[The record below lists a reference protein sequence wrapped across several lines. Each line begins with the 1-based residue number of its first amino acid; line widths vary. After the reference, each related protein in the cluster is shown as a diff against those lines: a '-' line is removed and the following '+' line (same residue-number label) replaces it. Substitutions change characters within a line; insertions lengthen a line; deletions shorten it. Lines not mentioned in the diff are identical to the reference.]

1 MLHLLSEKL
10 KEQKGVLQIL
20 DTYTIIEK
28 GGKSLFRS
36 IFGVEIVL
44 PPILTAITISLI

>member
-28 GGKSLFRS
+28 GGKAFSEVFLELKLFYLL
-36 IFGVEIVL
+36 F
-44 PPILTAITISLI
+44 